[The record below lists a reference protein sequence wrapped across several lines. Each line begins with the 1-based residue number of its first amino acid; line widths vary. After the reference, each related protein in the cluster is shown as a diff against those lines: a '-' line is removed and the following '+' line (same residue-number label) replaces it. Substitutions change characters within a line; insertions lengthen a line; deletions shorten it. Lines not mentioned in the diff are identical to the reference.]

1 MLGRFRSNFQTNC
14 WVVDLKRT
22 LWPFY
27 SCKLDLM
34 GHRWPEVMAIKV
46 WGTFLGSNLTQ
57 VPRNEKALAPRGAWL
72 RQKSCQEISCS
83 RSVGIKEVCFV

>member
-34 GHRWPEVMAIKV
+34 GHRWPEVMTIKV
-46 WGTFLGSNLTQ
+46 RGTFLGSNLTQ
-57 VPRNEKALAPRGAWL
+57 VPRNEKALDRDG
-72 RQKSCQEISCS
+72 ISGKK
-83 RSVGIKEVCFV
+83 RDYILYIY